1 MTKFSVQRFSIVVM
15 VAVLTVALSTHVAK
29 GKREHFYARQ
39 SKDLRRL
46 ANLDFELMLKL
57 KSLEQSLAHEQESSP
72 LLLSSAVEM

>member
-1 MTKFSVQRFSIVVM
+1 MAKFGVQRFSIITI
-15 VAVLTVALSTHVAK
+15 VAVLIVALSTHVVE

-57 KSLEQSLAHEQESSP
+57 KSLEETLAHEQKSSP